1 MGQGCFAFYN
11 DQKLQF
17 ETSSTVGQHSA
28 TCTGAM
34 SAGGLQTTS
43 TRSDGLWGWGDGVL
57 TDPAKPA
64 GKWAELEEW
73 IRFHL
78 LAQNFYYRADKKE
91 LQDYF
96 DNRTNK
102 TTANIV
108 PGSFLKQ
115 RDHNSYKNMLIPREI
130 TRRLF
135 TPICGAQRNLSF
147 GFQTLVHT
155 ALLNIYRDYDGERLP
170 LIDHMNGDSSCNLPS
185 NLRPVTRQQ
194 NNINKSKGPWA
205 VPGVNF
211 NKRDRRWVGNI
222 FGKGKYFQEEIDAID
237 FRRILLNELIAEKR
251 LEIHDLWAF
260 NKRVEAVFAHRKA
273 ENVDAFNHKIQ
284 AYHSPAEPIN
294 PSAAVTYFL
303 PAIEPIRPRSNT
315 LWYRPSVPAI

>member
-28 TCTGAM
+28 TYTGIL
-34 SAGGLQTTS
+34 SANGLETTS

-96 DNRTNK
+96 NNRTNK
-102 TTANIV
+102 RTADIV
-108 PGSFLKQ
+108 PGGFLGEREN
-115 RDHNSYKNMLIPREI
+115 RDSLHICIPSEI
-130 TRRLF
+130 IRRLF
-135 TPICGAQRNLSF
+135 IPICHSQRELSY
-147 GFQTLVHT
+147 GYTVGTHI
-155 ALLNIYRDYDGERLP
+155 ALLKIYRDYDSIKLP
-170 LIDHMNGDSSCNLPS
+170 IIDHMNGNPYCNLPS
-185 NLRPVTRQQ
+185 NLRPVTSQQ
-194 NNINKSKGPWA
+194 NSINKSKGPWA

-211 NKRDRRWVGNI
+211 NKRDRRWVGYI

-237 FRRILLNELIAEKR
+237 FRRTLLSEVIAEGR

-260 NKRVEAVFAHRKA
+260 NKRVEAVFAYRKA
-273 ENVDAFNHKIQ
+273 ENVDAFNRKIL
-284 AYHSPAEPIN
+284 AYHSPAKSIN

-315 LWYRPSVPAI
+315 LWYRLSMPAI